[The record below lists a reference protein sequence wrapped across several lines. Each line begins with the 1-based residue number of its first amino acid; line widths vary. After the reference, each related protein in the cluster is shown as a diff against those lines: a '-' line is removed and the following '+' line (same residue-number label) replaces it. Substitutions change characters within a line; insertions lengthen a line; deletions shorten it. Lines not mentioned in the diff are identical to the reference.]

1 MTEQDEQV
9 MSYASDYYKECFG
22 FRPRGML
29 RTREDAERI
38 IEQCNSWFDQM
49 ASTPSGLE
57 ALRADG
63 WMV

>member
-1 MTEQDEQV
+1 MNNQDDEV
-9 MSYASDYYKECFG
+9 MSYASDYHKECFG
-22 FRPRGML
+22 FRPRGMQ
-29 RTREDAERI
+29 TREDAERI
-38 IEQCNSWFDQM
+38 IERCSNWFDQM